1 MTTKLEELERDIA
14 QLGQHSDEQV
24 ASEEAAAE
32 RLSEVGTRLPVHASV
47 PVLPAPWHDPNLLSH

>member
-24 ASEEAAAE
+24 AAEEAAAA
-32 RLSEVGTRLPVHASV
+32 RLSEVRTPVCHVHSD
-47 PVLPAPWHDPNLLSH
+47 WW